1 MSHYADSKA
10 SFQHRALEIGLQDDQ
25 VGALSDHD
33 LVTYNKL
40 AYAVCGQPGQID
52 EARFQN
58 VLTNVFQGIVSLG
71 VEASMRQLCYEPIT
85 IAIAAIKQRVEPKD
99 DKVLPP
105 QERDERTRRVAD
117 SITGFEVKGDLEPA
131 HCVVDAYIS
140 MVEESCLKILPLSK
154 CISRDQELNHAK
166 VDKSIVTI
174 ENHQLQVR
182 PKELEVF
189 ADLSTELRVQHA
201 FTRRGLALEMA
212 NLMSYNVREKITRS
226 FMSYLTQSVPS
237 AFQRPD
243 ISAIL
248 RADRELWTRAADECR
263 SNLKVNAHGKLPL
276 DEAMLKLY
284 QTAPVLF
291 FLLPLPK
298 SAKRA
303 REDEPDKRPAG
314 GDKQDDDKPPKNPKK
329 KSGDRRAKVPEGL
342 RGYSGINKHK
352 KRVCYKYNMAHG
364 CQNTTKKDGKFDA
377 CNRGIH
383 QCIKCHEAHSLMDCS
398 HK

>member
-1 MSHYADSKA
+1 MSQYADSRA
-10 SFQHRALEIGLQDDQ
+10 SFQHRAYEIGLQENQ

-58 VLTNVFQGIVSLG
+58 VITNVFHGIVSLG
-71 VEASMRQLCYEPIT
+71 VEASMRQLCYESIT

-105 QERDERTRRVAD
+105 QERDERTRRVAG

-140 MVEESCLKILPLSK
+140 MLEDCSLKILPLSK
-154 CISRDQELNHAK
+154 CISREQELNHAK

-174 ENHQLQVR
+174 ENHQLQVK
-182 PKELEVF
+182 PKEIEAY

-212 NLMSYNVREKITRS
+212 NLMTYSVHEKVTRS

-263 SNLKVNAHGKLPL
+263 SNLKVGPDGKLPL

-298 SAKRA
+298 SGKRA
-303 REDEPDKRPAG
+303 RDED
-314 GDKQDDDKPPKNPKK
+314 GDKVKSQPSRDDDRDRTPKNPKK
-329 KSGDRRAKVPEGL
+329 KVRVRAKVPEGL
-342 RGYSGINKHK
+342 HGYSGLNKQK
-352 KRVCYKYNMAHG
+352 KRVCYNYNLPHG

-377 CNRGIH
+377 CNKGIH
-383 QCIKCHEAHSLMDCS
+383 QCMKCHEAHSLLECNR
-398 HK
+398 K

>member
-1 MSHYADSKA
+1 M
-10 SFQHRALEIGLQDDQ
+10 I
-25 VGALSDHD
+25 
-33 LVTYNKL
+33 
-40 AYAVCGQPGQID
+40 
-52 EARFQN
+52 RFYH
-58 VLTNVFQGIVSLG
+58 L
-71 VEASMRQLCYEPIT
+71 R
-85 IAIAAIKQRVEPKD
+85 K
-99 DKVLPP
+99 
-105 QERDERTRRVAD
+105 RDERTRRVAD

-140 MVEESCLKILPLSK
+140 MVEECYLKILPLSK

-212 NLMSYNVREKITRS
+212 NLMSYNVHEKITRS

-243 ISAIL
+243 ISAVL

-291 FLLPLPK
+291 FFCLCRNLQNVQGRMNLTKGLLVVISRMMTSLPK
-298 SAKRA
+298 TL
-303 REDEPDKRPAG
+303 
-314 GDKQDDDKPPKNPKK
+314 
-329 KSGDRRAKVPEGL
+329 RRSQVIVVQRFP
-342 RGYSGINKHK
+342 
-352 KRVCYKYNMAHG
+352 RVCGATVESTSTRSVYVTIATWRMDVRIQLRKMA
-364 CQNTTKKDGKFDA
+364 N
-377 CNRGIH
+377 
-383 QCIKCHEAHSLMDCS
+383 LMLAIVVFINVS
-398 HK
+398 NVMRLTP